1 MSDEVSRLFAK
12 QLRDLDTLRA
22 ALAELDADEVGQVMA
37 LVLVRWGEVGD
48 TPLVDMLRV
57 IADWLEQGQKPSDL
71 IEWRHADGQTS
82 CIFCGQTY
90 RDHEARSYGKLVLH
104 EICGGGL
111 VKL

>member
-22 ALAELDADEVGQVMA
+22 ALAELDANEVGDVLALVMA
-37 LVLVRWGEVGD
+37 RWGEVGD

-57 IADWLEQGQKPSDL
+57 IADWLERRQKPADVV
-71 IEWRHADGQTS
+71 EWNHADGRTS
-82 CIFCGQTY
+82 CFTCGRTY